1 MRACILLMRAETQQS
16 CSSLRS
22 QTLSVSKW
30 VQSQPVRAPA
40 VTAAAA
46 ASAAAA
52 AAVRGILSRNHRHGP
67 NHRRLLLGSL
77 GGLWVNSADRLR
89 HLRWR
94 LQGEG
99 VRRKLQVFFF
109 LKSSRCLSGFLPF
122 VCVLKRTKQHRDYHN
137 TCLFS
142 SFVCIIFNTFNV
154 DQV

>member
-46 ASAAAA
+46 SAA

-99 VRRKLQVFFF
+99 VRRKLQFFFF
-109 LKSSRCLSGFLPF
+109 LKIVTLFEWLSPF
-122 VCVLKRTKQHRDYHN
+122 CVRFKKNKTKQHRDYHN